1 MEPTLSPPLIVAP
14 RKAHPLLLSIPH
26 SGRDY
31 PEWLLAEAR
40 HGQRALALLEDP
52 LVDRLAWRA
61 IAAGFGAVIAQT
73 PRGVIDCNRALD
85 EVDPVS
91 LAEVGTVPI
100 GPRARHGLGIV
111 PSRTQRHGALW
122 KRPLSLARFAQRVA
136 AAYTPFHTA
145 IEQQLATLTER
156 PMLLLDL
163 HSMPPR
169 AGQAQVVIGNRHG
182 LSSASC
188 LAEAAATIATELGFT
203 AALNDP
209 YAGGNIV
216 ERHGRPSEGIH
227 ALQVEIDRSAYL
239 ARDLMTPGAGFD
251 RVSRLIEALAIGLAE
266 ALAPQALAA
275 E

>member
-1 MEPTLSPPLIVAP
+1 MP
-14 RKAHPLLLSIPH
+14 
-26 SGRDY
+26 
-31 PEWLLAEAR
+31 W
-40 HGQRALALLEDP
+40 
-52 LVDRLAWRA
+52 A
-61 IAAGFGAVIAQT
+61 IRST
-73 PRGVIDCNRALD
+73 
-85 EVDPVS
+85 
-91 LAEVGTVPI
+91 T
-100 GPRARHGLGIV
+100 IV
-111 PSRTQRHGALW
+111 PSRTHRHGALW
-122 KRPLSLARFAQRVA
+122 RAPLAPDRFEARLATSYRPYHARVA
-136 AAYTPFHTA
+136 
-145 IEQQLATLTER
+145 ETLEAMR
-156 PMLLLDL
+156 REHGHALLLDL

-251 RVSRLIEALAIGLAE
+251 RVSRLIEALATGLAE